1 MFHPLIKLLAAK
13 PHLLA
18 HHAGAYAELAVLQAG
33 EALRLVRQRTLLA
46 TCAAGA
52 GLLGLGLAGVAL
64 LLLAVVPVA
73 QMPAPWLLVAAPL
86 LPLATAA
93 VLWQRLH
100 STPLVLPFEPLQA
113 QWAADAQ
120 LLAAAGAAA

>member
-18 HHAGAYAELAVLQAG
+18 HHAGAYAELAALQAG
-33 EALRLVRQRTLLA
+33 EALRLLRQRTLMA
-46 TCAAGA
+46 SCAAAA
-52 GLLGLGLAGVAL
+52 GLLGAGLVGVAL
-64 LLLAVVPVA
+64 LLLAVVPMA
-73 QMPAPWLLVAAPL
+73 QMPAPWLLAAAPL
-86 LPLATAA
+86 LPLALAA

-100 STPLVLPFEPLQA
+100 SKPLVLPFEDLHA

-120 LLAAAGAAA
+120 LLAEAGAA